1 MIMLIRLTGLGY
13 RLGWSEDYY
22 RLPAQ
27 KEFVAT
33 ENACFNRA
41 IPGKVNREP
50 NLALHPQEPAA
61 GAELLRRPE
70 VSYRQLLA
78 LENREI
84 PDLPPDMIQE
94 LENQVKYAG
103 YITKQEAA
111 VKRTSRL
118 QDRIIPENFNYE
130 RAINLSTEARQ
141 KLSNIRPRTVGQAS
155 RISGVNPADITM
167 LLLYLEKPELLK
179 EIG

>member
-1 MIMLIRLTGLGY
+1 MSLLKKT
-13 RLGWSEDYY
+13 
-22 RLPAQ
+22 PASI
-27 KEFVAT
+27 
-33 ENACFNRA
+33 A
-41 IPGKVNREP
+41 ISREKVNRELA
-50 NLALHPQEPAA
+50 NLGSSPLQEPAA

-84 PDLPPDMIQE
+84 PDLPRYDPGATE
-94 LENQVKYAG
+94 PGQVCRLYYQAG
-103 YITKQEAA
+103 AA